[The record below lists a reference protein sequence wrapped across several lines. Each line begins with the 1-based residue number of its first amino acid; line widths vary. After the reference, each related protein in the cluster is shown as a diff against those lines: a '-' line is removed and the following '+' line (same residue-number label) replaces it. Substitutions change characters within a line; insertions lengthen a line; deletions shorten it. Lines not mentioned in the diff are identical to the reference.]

1 MKDNINMMNN
11 SIYTMNSIPNN
22 NEMINNEKIMA
33 ITFISTDQRVHY
45 SIPCKSND
53 KFFKIVNLLYEEYP
67 EYKETDNYFLH
78 GGAVIKRF
86 KTVEENHIQSGK
98 AIILHTNN

>member
-1 MKDNINMMNN
+1 
-11 SIYTMNSIPNN
+11 MNSIPNN

-33 ITFISTDQRVHY
+33 ITFMSTDQNVHY

-67 EYKETDNYFLH
+67 EYKETENYFLCN
-78 GGAVIKRF
+78 GKRIKEY
-86 KTVEENHIQSGK
+86 KTLEENNIKSGGT
-98 AIILHTNN
+98 IILNRFDD

>member
-1 MKDNINMMNN
+1 MVQFLRLLKTFLPNGNN

-33 ITFISTDQRVHY
+33 ITFISMDQSVHY

-53 KFFKIVNLLYEEYP
+53 IFFKIVNLLYEEYP
-67 EYKETDNYFLH
+67 EYNRINEH
-78 GGAVIKRF
+78 A
-86 KTVEENHIQSGK
+86 
-98 AIILHTNN
+98 